1 LNSGVKRKTH
11 YHTKPQ
17 SHEGQLGSGILIL
30 HFFVPSCETGLNDE
44 RGGNCVMD
52 NAILNQILNIA
63 FEKKVSD
70 IHFEVDN
77 PPMFRARGHLI
88 RAKLGNL
95 TKQDTEFVAKAV
107 MEQHNRKLPEDL
119 KEFDTSYTL
128 ANVGRFRVSIFRQ
141 RGNLGVVMRVIPHQI
156 GTFEQL
162 NLPPVLGRIAQVPN
176 GLILVTGP
184 TGNGKSTTLASMMKY
199 INDTFDYNIITIED
213 PIEFLFTSSKSCI
226 IQREV
231 GIDTDSFTVALRS
244 AMRMNPD
251 VIMVGEMRDLETVD
265 ACVMAAET
273 GHLVLSTLHT
283 HNTASSVNRIVGYF
297 PPEAQENT
305 RHRLAESL
313 IAVISMR
320 LIRGRSGETVLPV
333 LEVMYATP
341 TIKACIRD
349 NKLDEIEQHI
359 EKGRDEYGMLTMDQH
374 LIQLC
379 RAELITLDE
388 AKRISRS
395 KDLERKLMYS

>member
-1 LNSGVKRKTH
+1 
-11 YHTKPQ
+11 
-17 SHEGQLGSGILIL
+17 
-30 HFFVPSCETGLNDE
+30 
-44 RGGNCVMD
+44 MD
-52 NAILNQILNIA
+52 SAILNQILNIA

-77 PPMFRARGHLI
+77 PPMFRAHGHLI

-95 TKQDTEFVAKAV
+95 TKQDTEFVASAV
-107 MEQHNRKLPEDL
+107 LEQHNRKLPEDL

-128 ANVGRFRVSIFRQ
+128 ANAGRFRVSIFRQ

-156 GTFEQL
+156 GTFEEL
-162 NLPPVLGRIAQVPN
+162 HLPPVLGRIAQIPN
-176 GLILVTGP
+176 GLVLVTGP

-199 INDTFDYNIITIED
+199 INDTLDYNIVTIED
-213 PIEFLFTSSKSCI
+213 PIEYLFTSSKSCV

-231 GIDTDSFTVALRS
+231 GIDTESFSVALRS

-251 VIMVGEMRDLETVD
+251 VIMVGEMRDLETID
-265 ACVMAAET
+265 ACVKAAET

-283 HNTASSVNRIVGYF
+283 HNASSTINRIVGYF

-305 RHRLAESL
+305 RQRLAESL
-313 IAVISMR
+313 MAIISLR
-320 LIRGRSGETVLPV
+320 LIRGKSEETILPA
-333 LEVMYATP
+333 LEVMYATSA
-341 TIKACIRD
+341 IKACIRD
-349 NKLDEIEQHI
+349 NKLDEIEQYI
-359 EKGRDEYGMLTMDQH
+359 EKGRDEYGMQTMDQH

-379 RAELITLDE
+379 RDKLITLDE

-395 KDLERKLMYS
+395 KDLERKLMFS

>member
-1 LNSGVKRKTH
+1 
-11 YHTKPQ
+11 
-17 SHEGQLGSGILIL
+17 
-30 HFFVPSCETGLNDE
+30 
-44 RGGNCVMD
+44 MD

-70 IHFEVDN
+70 IHFEVEN

-88 RAKLGNL
+88 RAKLPNL
-95 TKQDTEFVAKAV
+95 KKEDTEFVAKAV
-107 MEQHNRKLPEDL
+107 MEQHNRKLPDDL
-119 KEFDTSYTL
+119 KEFDTSYAL

-156 GTFEQL
+156 STFEQL

-199 INDTFDYNIITIED
+199 INDTFDYNIITVED
-213 PIEFLFTSSKSCI
+213 PIEFLFTSSKSCV

-231 GIDTDSFTVALRS
+231 GIDTESFTVALRS

-251 VIMVGEMRDLETVD
+251 VIMVGEMRDLETID
-265 ACVMAAET
+265 ACVKAAET

-283 HNTASSVNRIVGYF
+283 HNTASSVSRIVGYF
-297 PPEAQENT
+297 PPEAQENA

-320 LIRGRSGETVLPV
+320 LVRGKSGETVLPV
-333 LEVMYATP
+333 LEVMYATAA
-341 TIKACIRD
+341 IKACIRD
-349 NKLDEIEQHI
+349 DKLDEIEQYI
-359 EKGRDEYGMLTMDQH
+359 EKGYDEYGMQTMDQH

-379 RAELITLDE
+379 RNELITLDE
-388 AKRISRS
+388 AKRVSRS
-395 KDLERKLMYS
+395 KDLERKLMFG

>member
-1 LNSGVKRKTH
+1 
-11 YHTKPQ
+11 
-17 SHEGQLGSGILIL
+17 
-30 HFFVPSCETGLNDE
+30 
-44 RGGNCVMD
+44 MD

-63 FEKKVSD
+63 FDKKVSD

-77 PPMFRARGHLI
+77 PPMFRARGHLV
-88 RAKLGNL
+88 RAKLGPL
-95 TKQDTEFVAKAV
+95 TKQDTEFVAKTV
-107 MEQHNRKLPEDL
+107 MEQHNRKLPDDL

-162 NLPPVLGRIAQVPN
+162 HLPPVLGRIAQVPN

-199 INDTFDYNIITIED
+199 INDQFDYNIITIED
-213 PIEFLFTSSKSCI
+213 PIEFLFTSGKSCV

-231 GIDTDSFTVALRS
+231 GIDTDSFSVALRS

-251 VIMVGEMRDLETVD
+251 VIMVGEMRDLETIES
-265 ACVMAAET
+265 CVKAAET

-305 RHRLAESL
+305 RHRLAEC
-313 IAVISMR
+313 IAAIISMR
-320 LIRGRSGETVLPV
+320 LVRGKDGDAVLPV

-359 EKGRDEYGMLTMDQH
+359 EKGRDEYGMQTMDQH

-379 RAELITLDE
+379 REELITLDE
-388 AKRISRS
+388 EKGISLS
-395 KDLERKLMYS
+395 KDFGRKLMLN

>member
-1 LNSGVKRKTH
+1 
-11 YHTKPQ
+11 
-17 SHEGQLGSGILIL
+17 
-30 HFFVPSCETGLNDE
+30 
-44 RGGNCVMD
+44 MD
-52 NAILNQILNIA
+52 IAVFNQILHIA
-63 FEKKVSD
+63 FDKKVSD

-88 RAKLGNL
+88 RSKLANL
-95 TKQDTEFVAKAV
+95 TKKDTEFVATTV
-107 MEQHNRKLPEDL
+107 MEQHNRKLPEDM
-119 KEFDTSYTL
+119 KELDTSYTL
-128 ANVGRFRVSIFRQ
+128 PNAGRFRVSMFRQ

-156 GTFEQL
+156 GTFEEL
-162 NLPPVLGRIAQVPN
+162 NLPPVLGRIAQAPN

-184 TGNGKSTTLASMMKY
+184 TGNGKSTTLASMMRF
-199 INDTFDYNIITIED
+199 INDNFDYNIITIED
-213 PIEFLFTSSKSCI
+213 PIEFLFASNKSCI

-231 GIDTDSFTVALRS
+231 GIDTESFNVALRS

-265 ACVMAAET
+265 ACVKAAET

-283 HNTASSVNRIVGYF
+283 HNTAQSINRIVGYF
-297 PPEAQENT
+297 PPPTHENI
-305 RHRLAESL
+305 RQRLAESL
-313 IAVISMR
+313 IAIISLR
-320 LIRGRSGETVLPV
+320 LVRGKKEDTIVPV
-333 LEVMYATP
+333 LEVMYATSS
-341 TIKACIRD
+341 IKACIRD
-349 NKLDEIEQHI
+349 NKLDEIEQYI
-359 EKGRDEYGMLTMDQH
+359 EKGRDDGMQTMDQH

>member
-1 LNSGVKRKTH
+1 
-11 YHTKPQ
+11 
-17 SHEGQLGSGILIL
+17 
-30 HFFVPSCETGLNDE
+30 
-44 RGGNCVMD
+44 MD

-88 RAKLGNL
+88 RAKLANL
-95 TKQDTEFVAKAV
+95 TKKDTEFVASAV

-128 ANVGRFRVSIFRQ
+128 EKVGRFRVSIFRQ

-156 GTFEQL
+156 GTFEEL
-162 NLPPVLGRIAQVPN
+162 NLPPVLGKIAQVPN

-184 TGNGKSTTLASMMKY
+184 TGNGKSTTLASMMKH
-199 INDTFDYNIITIED
+199 INDNFDYNIITVED
-213 PIEFLFTSSKSCI
+213 PIEFLFTSSKSCV

-231 GIDTDSFTVALRS
+231 GIDTESFSIALRS

-251 VIMVGEMRDLETVD
+251 VIMVGELRDLETID
-265 ACVMAAET
+265 ACVKAAET

-283 HNTASSVNRIVGYF
+283 HNTASTINRIVGYF

-305 RHRLAESL
+305 RQRLAESL
-313 IAVISMR
+313 AAVISIR
-320 LIRGRSGETVLPV
+320 LIRGKSGETILPV
-333 LEVMYATP
+333 LEVMYATA

-349 NKLDEIEQHI
+349 NKLDEIEQYI
-359 EKGRDEYGMLTMDQH
+359 EKGRDEYNMQTIDQH

>member
-1 LNSGVKRKTH
+1 MRRYNS
-11 YHTKPQ
+11 
-17 SHEGQLGSGILIL
+17 I
-30 HFFVPSCETGLNDE
+30 
-44 RGGNCVMD
+44 MD

-88 RAKLGNL
+88 RAKLANL
-95 TKQDTEFVAKAV
+95 TKQDTEFVAGAV
-107 MEQHNRKLPEDL
+107 MAQQKRKLPEDL

-213 PIEFLFTSSKSCI
+213 PIEFLFASGKSCV

-231 GIDTDSFTVALRS
+231 GIDTDSFSAALRS

-251 VIMVGEMRDLETVD
+251 VIMVGEMRDLETVE
-265 ACVMAAET
+265 ACVKAAET

-283 HNTASSVNRIVGYF
+283 HNTATTVNRIIGYF
-297 PPEAQENT
+297 PPESQENT
-305 RHRLAESL
+305 RQRLAESI
-313 IAVISMR
+313 IAVISLR
-320 LIRGRSGETVLPV
+320 LIKGKSGETVLPV

-341 TIKACIRD
+341 TIKTCIRD

-359 EKGRDEYGMLTMDQH
+359 EKGRDEYGMQTMDQH
-374 LIQLC
+374 LIELC